1 VTVQRVRFQGP
12 TELAMLRG
20 ARVEY
25 AAWKDTHHDSG
36 AGGVQAF
43 LKIMRGMQEAARP
56 GRNHFFPLSAGLTP
70 AG

>member
-1 VTVQRVRFQGP
+1 
-12 TELAMLRG
+12 MLRG

-25 AAWKDTHHDSG
+25 AAWKDTYHDSG

-56 GRNHFFPLSAGLTP
+56 DRNHFFPLSAGLTP